1 MAQTGEYH
9 RGNMPVTDQ
18 RSTYTLF
25 NQLVHW
31 CSAGIAALLAFL
43 TIWLCAHAGFLTG
56 LIVAVVIMA
65 AAAFMNRKPGH

>member
-9 RGNMPVTDQ
+9 RGEMPVADQ

-31 CSAGIAALLAFL
+31 CGASIAALVAFL
-43 TIWLCAHAGFLTG
+43 TIWLSAHAGFLTG

-65 AAAFMNRKPGH
+65 VATFMSRKPGH